1 MSKTKRITATDV
13 AERTVTLEANALF
26 HTVAPTVELSED
38 NENGVYRFSGP
49 YSDPRNASKQ
59 VRKQMRLWRAL
70 GAVKGQVVAKKL
82 GQVKQSVSD
91 LLLWDAIAVYC
102 GASYDKIEDTA
113 ERAKAMLEEMN
124 AEYEAFLHDIKR
136 MAVATGDNVRNAKS
150 SVGMTRSF
158 LRLCNIFAE
167 YRPSRLSEILDI
179 DLRKVNK
186 DGKPTSKRAT
196 FGGRTA
202 MLKADFQDLA
212 SEVVGSE
219 WADLTAERNEHLQKA
234 QSAQNRLDV
243 LEKEHFGRFEV
254 AKASV
259 DTENVNMT
267 ITKAEQTQLGILAS

>member
-38 NENGVYRFSGP
+38 SENGVYRFSGP
-49 YSDPRNASKQ
+49 YGDPKNASKQ

-70 GAVKGQVVAKKL
+70 GAVKGQVVAKML
-82 GQVKQSVSD
+82 GQVKQNVSD
-91 LLLWDAIAVYC
+91 LLLWEAIAVYC

-150 SVGMTRSF
+150 NVGMTRSF

-167 YRPSRLSEILDI
+167 YRPSRLAEILDI

-212 SEVVGSE
+212 SEVVGTE

-267 ITKAEQTQLGILAS
+267 ITKPEQTQLGIVAS